1 LSHIFL
7 PSLSE
12 AFDGGLLIYRGRC
25 AEDDNSRKL
34 RLLNASLFLALIVA
48 ALLTAPS
55 RAAEPGGRTVL
66 DLQLGD
72 QRLEGLLLKLT
83 TAEADLLTRDGRLW
97 MFDPAK
103 ATEFRKL
110 ASTFRGYSAAEMRS
124 RLSQELGRNFEITG
138 TGHYLVAHAP
148 GQRNYWSRRFEEL
161 YRSFVRYFS
170 IRGFRLKEPEFP
182 LVAIV
187 FRNQDDFLQ
196 YSRSEGNPI
205 NSNVLG
211 YYSRISNRIA
221 LFDRGGGAADSSDW
235 KDNAATIVHE
245 ASHQTAFNTGI
256 HSRFADQPRWVV
268 EGLGTLFEAQGVWDS
283 SRYPTKQDRFNQGR
297 LQQFKQYLPHRP
309 ADSLAAF
316 IASDRPFFAN
326 INFGY
331 AQAWALS
338 FFLVETR
345 PRQYSDFLERVASRE
360 AFSEYPAAE
369 RLADF
374 TAAFGSDLRQLE
386 SHFLKYMA
394 ALK

>member
-1 LSHIFL
+1 MKRAARMFAC
-7 PSLSE
+7 PK
-12 AFDGGLLIYRGRC
+12 
-25 AEDDNSRKL
+25 KL
-34 RLLNASLFLALIVA
+34 NVPFFPALVA
-48 ALLTAPS
+48 GALLTAPLQ
-55 RAAEPGGRTVL
+55 AADPGRMVL
-66 DLQLGD
+66 DLQLGE

-97 MFDPAK
+97 MFDPTK

-110 ASTFRGYSAAEMRS
+110 AAPFRGYSAAEMRS

-148 GQRNYWSRRFEEL
+148 GQRDYWSRRFEEL

-187 FRNQDDFLQ
+187 FRSQDEFVQ
-196 YSRSEGNPI
+196 YSRSEGSPT
-205 NSNVLG
+205 SPNVLG

-245 ASHQTAFNTGI
+245 ASHQTAFNTGM

-283 SRYPTKQDRFNQGR
+283 SRYPTKQDRYNQGR
-297 LQQFKQYLPHRP
+297 LRQFKQYLPHRP
-309 ADSLAAF
+309 ADSLTAF
-316 IASDRPFFAN
+316 IASDQPFFAN

-345 PRQYSDFLERVASRE
+345 PRQYCDYLACVAKRDP
-360 AFSEYPAAE
+360 FSEYPPAE

-374 TAAFGSDLRQLE
+374 TAAFGNDLRLLE
-386 SHFLKYMA
+386 AHFLKYMA